1 MMLWQVLTISF
12 INLLFFKWLYNEEI
26 SGKTIIEVLGITAA
40 VGIFPI
46 TLIILLKQ
54 YALLKKYGTSAA
66 QLDQQI
72 HHKDAEKIGTASPLI
87 TVYGE
92 SQRESVSFPLDDFRF
107 ISAADNYIKLHFIK
121 DNKLANEVLRSSLKK
136 SSEQFQQ
143 YEQVFRCHRT
153 YIVNLSA
160 VDHVTGNAQGYKL
173 HLEGVEE
180 SVPVSRNFNKE
191 LATRLKKN
199 TKTYH

>member
-1 MMLWQVLTISF
+1 
-12 INLLFFKWLYNEEI
+12 
-26 SGKTIIEVLGITAA
+26 VLGITAA

-54 YALLKKYGTSAA
+54 YALLKKYGASAA

-72 HHKDAEKIGTASPLI
+72 QYNDAKKIGKASTLI

-121 DNKLANEVLRSSLKK
+121 DNKLANEVLRNSLKK
-136 SSEQFQQ
+136 LSEQFLQ

-160 VDHVTGNAQGYKL
+160 VNQVTGNAQGYKL
-173 HLEGVEE
+173 HLKGVDE
-180 SVPVSRNFNKE
+180 SVPVSRNLNKE
-191 LATRLKKN
+191 LTTRLKTVMKSYN
-199 TKTYH
+199 